1 MTKVLYEGD
10 KIIGVTVHLDM
21 LDYVSIPSMPNNLQ
35 FFKKLSKV
43 GEALEGSVD
52 LSKTKRG

>member
-1 MTKVLYEGD
+1 
-10 KIIGVTVHLDM
+10 M
-21 LDYVSIPSMPNNLQ
+21 LDYVSIPTMPNNLE

-43 GEALEGSVD
+43 GMALEGSVD

>member
-1 MTKVLYEGD
+1 MLCEGD

-35 FFKKLSKV
+35 FFKKLYKV

-52 LSKTKRG
+52 VSKAKRG